1 MYNEIDNSRTPVS
14 VYSEIPQQTI
24 NTSHTSNQSE
34 QSNVLDK
41 LHNGRTDDHK
51 IIENQCGNTQSFIEI
66 INAYKKKND
75 ILKNHIKY
83 TDQVC
88 KLQLDF
94 SNSGQPTV
102 DTASLKYYVKLE
114 MFILTLLLVF
124 IICYSIV

>member
-1 MYNEIDNSRTPVS
+1 MDSYGLNNTEYLLYDFNDSSYGSGQQQNKDMYNEIDNSRTPVS

-66 INAYKKKND
+66 INTYKKKND

-83 TDQVC
+83 ALI
-88 KLQLDF
+88 K
-94 SNSGQPTV
+94 
-102 DTASLKYYVKLE
+102 
-114 MFILTLLLVF
+114 I
-124 IICYSIV
+124 